1 MARPLAHIAAH
12 AYTACIMKIGYS
24 YDLQVTDLN
33 RESIILDA
41 LALGQIALPVAEA
54 HSAQIG
60 DMLTVFVHS
69 DVDGTAV
76 ATCKQPLVCR
86 DQCSSLKVVDIT
98 NAGAFMDWGLDKNLL
113 MPFAEQRRPV
123 EIGRY
128 ESVLVYLDNSGR
140 LAASSRLDHHLPE
153 TVDDFQPWQ
162 PVSLLIYQR
171 TDLGLKAVVDNRAL
185 GLLYKDEIFQSIRVG
200 EIHKGY
206 IKRLRHDGR
215 IDLSLQPPSKQLQ
228 PDLTDNI
235 IAYLQQNDGVC
246 DLNDKSSPEAI
257 QALFKVS
264 KKNFK
269 KALSTLYRERKI
281 VIEPNRIVLP
291 DNEPS

>member
-1 MARPLAHIAAH
+1 MH
-12 AYTACIMKIGYS
+12 IGYS

-41 LALGQIALPVAEA
+41 RTLGLIALPVAEA
-54 HSAQIG
+54 NSAQIG
-60 DMLTVFVHS
+60 DTLNVFIYS
-69 DVDGTAV
+69 DVEGTPV
-76 ATCKQPLVCR
+76 ATCKQPLAR
-86 DQCSSLKVVDIT
+86 RGQCASLKVVDIT

-153 TVDDFQPWQ
+153 TVDDFRPWQ
-162 PVSLLIYQR
+162 SVSLLIYQR

-200 EIHKGY
+200 ELHMGY

-235 IAYLQQNDGVC
+235 ISYLQQNDGVC
-246 DLNDKSSPEAI
+246 DLSDKSTPEAI
-257 QALFKVS
+257 QAIFKVS

-281 VIEPNRIVLP
+281 VIEQDRIVLP
-291 DNEPS
+291 DRAS

>member
-1 MARPLAHIAAH
+1 MTRPLAHIAAQ
-12 AYTACIMKIGYS
+12 AYTACIMQIGYS

-41 LALGQIALPVAEA
+41 LTLGLVALPVAEA
-54 HSAQIG
+54 NSAQIG
-60 DMLTVFVHS
+60 DTLNVFIHS

-76 ATCKQPLVCR
+76 ATCKQPLARR
-86 DQCSSLKVVDIT
+86 DQCASLKVVDIT
-98 NAGAFMDWGLDKNLL
+98 NAGAFKDWGLDKNLL

-162 PVSLLIYQR
+162 PVSLFIYQR

-200 EIHKGY
+200 ESHKGY

-228 PDLTDNI
+228 PDLADNI
-235 IAYLQQNDGVC
+235 ITYLQQNDGVC
-246 DLNDKSSPEAI
+246 DLSDKSSPEAI
-257 QALFKVS
+257 QAIFKVS

-281 VIEPNRIVLP
+281 VIEPDRIVLP
-291 DNEPS
+291 DSEA

>member
-1 MARPLAHIAAH
+1 
-12 AYTACIMKIGYS
+12 MKIGYS

-41 LALGQIALPVAEA
+41 RALGPVALPINEA
-54 HSAQIG
+54 SSAQIG
-60 DMLTVFVHS
+60 NTLTVFLHT
-69 DVDGTAV
+69 DAEGKAV
-76 ATCKQPLVCR
+76 ATCKQPLVAR
-86 DQCSSLKVVDIT
+86 DQCASLKVVDIT

-128 ESVLVYLDNSGR
+128 ESVLVYMDNSGR
-140 LAASSRLDHHLPE
+140 LAATSRLDHHLPE
-153 TVDDFQPWQ
+153 TVDDFRPWQ
-162 PVSLLIYQR
+162 SVSLLIYQR
-171 TDLGLKAVVDNRAL
+171 TDLGLKAVVDNRAV
-185 GLLYKDEIFQSIRVG
+185 GLLYKDEIFQAIRVG
-200 EIHKGY
+200 ETHTGY

-235 IAYLQQNDGVC
+235 ITYLEQNEGVC
-246 DLNDKSSPEAI
+246 ELSDKSSPEAI
-257 QALFKVS
+257 QAIFKVS

-281 VIEPNRIVLP
+281 VIEPDRIVLP
-291 DNEPS
+291 ASSTDSSPDTTEN

>member
-1 MARPLAHIAAH
+1 MQ
-12 AYTACIMKIGYS
+12 IGYS
-24 YDLQVTDLN
+24 YDLQVIDLN

-41 LALGQIALPVAEA
+41 HALGPVPLPISEA
-54 HSAQIG
+54 NSAQIG
-60 DMLTVFVHS
+60 DTLNVFIHS
-69 DVDGTAV
+69 S
-76 ATCKQPLVCR
+76 ATGQALATRKQPLALR
-86 DQCSSLKVVDIT
+86 DQCASLKIVDIT
-98 NAGAFMDWGLDKNLL
+98 NAGAFLDWGLDKNLL

-153 TVDDFQPWQ
+153 TADDFRPWQ
-162 PVSLLIYQR
+162 SVSLLIYQR

-200 EIHKGY
+200 EIHAGF

-228 PDLTDNI
+228 PDLADNI
-235 IAYLQQNDGVC
+235 IAYLKQNDGVC
-246 DLNDKSSPEAI
+246 ELSDKSSPEAI
-257 QALFKVS
+257 QAIFKVS

-269 KALSTLYRERKI
+269 KALSTLYRERRI
-281 VIEPNRIVLP
+281 VIESDKIVLP
-291 DNEPS
+291 DTAPD

>member
-1 MARPLAHIAAH
+1 MQ
-12 AYTACIMKIGYS
+12 IGYS

-41 LALGQIALPVAEA
+41 RTLGPVALPIAEA
-54 HSAQIG
+54 NSAKVGDTLNVFIHSG
-60 DMLTVFVHS
+60 
-69 DVDGTAV
+69 VDGTAV
-76 ATCKQPLVCR
+76 ATCKQPLASR
-86 DQCSSLKVVDIT
+86 DQCASLKVVDIT

-128 ESVLVYLDNSGR
+128 ECVLVYLDNSGR

-153 TVDDFQPWQ
+153 TVDDFRPWQ

-200 EIHKGY
+200 ESHKGY

-235 IAYLQQNDGVC
+235 ITYLQQNNGVC
-246 DLNDKSSPEAI
+246 ELSDKSSPEAI
-257 QALFKVS
+257 QAIFKVS

-281 VIEPNRIVLP
+281 VIEPDRIVLP
-291 DNEPS
+291 DNEK